1 MRRAPVVLRAEMTR
15 SIGPGTAY
23 LLTRLYLADGTILE
37 QTNPGVPDLEND
49 WEAIGHED
57 DLAGAAD
64 RLAREG
70 WAVAPHQPDQ
80 REQGAG

>member
-1 MRRAPVVLRAEMTR
+1 MTRAAVVLRAELTK

-37 QTNPGVPDLEND
+37 QTNPGLPDVEND
-49 WEAIGHED
+49 WKTVGHED
-57 DLAGAAD
+57 DLAGVAR

-70 WAVAPHQPDQ
+70 WAVEPS
-80 REQGAG
+80 

>member
-1 MRRAPVVLRAEMTR
+1 MTRAATVLRAEITK

-37 QTNPGVPDLEND
+37 QTNPGVPDVEDD
-49 WEAIGHED
+49 WKTVGHED
-57 DLAGAAD
+57 DLAGVAE

-70 WAVAPHQPDQ
+70 WAVTP
-80 REQGAG
+80 R